1 MRGLKPAVSKE
12 QRKKEWVE
20 DVRQL
25 IASIQKWT
33 ERKGWLIDVHEK
45 TVREGPYGSYVV
57 PELFIRT
64 PQLQKL
70 AIDPVGLDVIG
81 ADGRV
86 DIEAFPSLHRFVLIR
101 QDRQWTLLTDSMV
114 EWPEKWGRK
123 AFLGIV
129 EALGKAA

>member
-1 MRGLKPAVSKE
+1 MRGLKPVVNE
-12 QRKKEWVE
+12 EKKKGEWVE

-25 IASIQKWT
+25 IASIKKWA
-33 ERKGWLIDVHEK
+33 ERRRWLVDVHEK
-45 TVREGPYGSYVV
+45 KVREEPYGSYVV

-70 AIDPVGLDVIG
+70 VIDPVGLGVIG

-86 DIEAFPSLHRFVLIR
+86 DIEAFPSLHRFVLVR

-114 EWPEKWGRK
+114 EWPEKWGEP